1 MSDVYSKEDF
11 KEAALRML
19 VGSDTELAE
28 RVAMGD
34 VFVIEHIGAI
44 AQMLAM
50 LSSQIGLG
58 ETEFWTKAR
67 DSMVLADAA
76 ARQIFP
82 YGTASKYRFAI
93 HNPQDMATTIHA
105 GRRLLDN
112 RNRTWMVTDG
122 VVVPAK
128 GQAYVEAEQLDEMH
142 FVHTVT
148 EYESFYQIALPQP
161 ADNQFLLN
169 VQVNDVAGALF
180 EHVERFSNV
189 LKGQKVWH
197 LHGNEIMD
205 LFVTFGLKD
214 KFGYVPQVGEQ
225 IKVTLRYTHGD
236 VVLKQDSEL
245 SLEYVQAGEEYLSI
259 YADSQIQAGS
269 DAPNITEL
277 REITRYPSIYDENA
291 VYLGEFQALIE
302 RKHSP
307 FVFLSVWNEIR
318 EEQARGANVNNINKL
333 FVSFIKSGINTTAMQ
348 TQIKNTVFMADDSY
362 QLVFVPAVE
371 QAIHIQVALQL
382 KSMYDEGDVSQQIK
396 LWLLNQY
403 GRDSLWAKRGGQR
416 INNRNTVR
424 ELTKAIAQ
432 FADGGSDLSMV
443 IEQPQNHLPEVFQYV
458 SAASISITNTPI

>member
-1 MSDVYSKEDF
+1 M
-11 KEAALRML
+11 
-19 VGSDTELAE
+19 
-28 RVAMGD
+28 
-34 VFVIEHIGAI
+34 
-44 AQMLAM
+44 
-50 LSSQIGLG
+50 
-58 ETEFWTKAR
+58 
-67 DSMVLADAA
+67 
-76 ARQIFP
+76 
-82 YGTASKYRFAI
+82 
-93 HNPQDMATTIHA
+93 
-105 GRRLLDN
+105 
-112 RNRTWMVTDG
+112 
-122 VVVPAK
+122 
-128 GQAYVEAEQLDEMH
+128 
-142 FVHTVT
+142 
-148 EYESFYQIALPQP
+148 
-161 ADNQFLLN
+161 
-169 VQVNDVAGALF
+169 
-180 EHVERFSNV
+180 
-189 LKGQKVWH
+189 
-197 LHGNEIMD
+197 
-205 LFVTFGLKD
+205 
-214 KFGYVPQVGEQ
+214 
-225 IKVTLRYTHGD
+225 
-236 VVLKQDSEL
+236 
-245 SLEYVQAGEEYLSI
+245 
-259 YADSQIQAGS
+259 
-269 DAPNITEL
+269 
-277 REITRYPSIYDENA
+277 YP
-291 VYLGEFQALIE
+291 GEFQALIE